1 MRKKDFR
8 RLPPRNFRLKREC
21 LNYFMCFNEDQL
33 DYICLRRSRSER
45 VAVQL

>member
-1 MRKKDFR
+1 MPQPTETFVGS
-8 RLPPRNFRLKREC
+8 LKREC